1 MKRINKKSI
10 IYLCIIILV
19 IGIYY
24 VFIRKEDYIE
34 SASNTLNLD
43 KEISK
48 NEDDFI
54 DTKEK
59 DNIVVYITGE
69 VNNVGLYELQE
80 NSRVADIIDKAG
92 GLTKEADIENMNLA
106 DILEDGMKI
115 YVPKKSERLDENQ
128 NDNSNK
134 QNNANIDIIKESR
147 NINEQKNINKEA
159 KSSKININTASQ
171 TELETL
177 PGIGPSTALKII
189 EYRKQNGKFSCVED
203 IKNVSGIGESK
214 YNKVKDLIKV

>member
-106 DILEDGMKI
+106 DILE
-115 YVPKKSERLDENQ
+115 LD
-128 NDNSNK
+128 K
-134 QNNANIDIIKESR
+134 
-147 NINEQKNINKEA
+147 
-159 KSSKININTASQ
+159 
-171 TELETL
+171 
-177 PGIGPSTALKII
+177 
-189 EYRKQNGKFSCVED
+189 
-203 IKNVSGIGESK
+203 
-214 YNKVKDLIKV
+214 

>member
-159 KSSKININTASQ
+159 KSSKININTAIQ